1 MWHEIWEKATGKGLS
16 AYLPYGLIPMIMAL
30 ILITQWGR
38 RTGAELLLWE
48 MLAAFGGVA
57 AVGDVKERI
66 VPNSLIK
73 VMLMAWVL
81 VIVPQLFVNIDMGIR
96 LLILSFV
103 GTIVCAIVMLVVYF
117 ASRKGLGG
125 GDVKFTTVAGLYL
138 GFECVFAALLY
149 GSVFSAITGLILM
162 ALKKIGPRDQLPL
175 IPFLY
180 AGMILAILVR

>member
-1 MWHEIWEKATGKGLS
+1 MWHEMWEKVTEKGPS
-16 AYLPYGLIPMIMAL
+16 AYLPYGMIPVIMSL
-30 ILITQWGR
+30 VLITQWER
-38 RTGAELLLWE
+38 RTSAELLLWE
-48 MLAAFGGVA
+48 LLVAFGGVA

-66 VPNSLIK
+66 VPNSLVK
-73 VMLMAWVL
+73 MMLMAWVL
-81 VIVPQLFVNIDMGIR
+81 VLVPQLFVNIDIGIR
-96 LLILSFV
+96 LLTFGFV
-103 GTIVCAIVMLVVYF
+103 GALVCGVVMLVVYF

-149 GSVFSAITGLILM
+149 GSIFSAVTGLILM
-162 ALKKIGPRDQLPL
+162 ALKKIGPRDQMPL